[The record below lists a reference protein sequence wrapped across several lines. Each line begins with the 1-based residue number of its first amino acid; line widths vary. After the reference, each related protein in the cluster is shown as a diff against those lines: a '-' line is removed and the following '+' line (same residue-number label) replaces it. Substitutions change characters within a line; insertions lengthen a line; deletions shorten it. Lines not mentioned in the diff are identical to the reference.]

1 MELGYKIIYKSNME
15 DGEYVPFWK
24 IIREQNEK
32 LYSYMWN
39 SLMSDS
45 TLGIRDDV
53 LRFLGENISFL
64 PKENSGIHDLFTLIC
79 NSNISVQCWEVI
91 LEWLKANSSEDKELQ
106 RTEGKTSISDFSI
119 VFCGIF
125 LSVKNYKKDNH
136 RNQEYDTGASTTD
149 DPRK

>member
-64 PKENSGIHDLFTLIC
+64 PKENSGMLATTNSDRVFRYSVGKLF
-79 NSNISVQCWEVI
+79 
-91 LEWLKANSSEDKELQ
+91 
-106 RTEGKTSISDFSI
+106 
-119 VFCGIF
+119 
-125 LSVKNYKKDNH
+125 
-136 RNQEYDTGASTTD
+136 
-149 DPRK
+149 